1 MATKKNYR
9 VSFTRRVVSTASV
22 TVEAASKNEALFLA
36 GKRDLEWKD
45 EPGEPEIDGI
55 AVEGESE

>member
-36 GKRDLEWKD
+36 GKRELEWKD
-45 EPGEPEIDGI
+45 EPGEPKLDRVE
-55 AVEGESE
+55 VEGE